1 MKRISITVLCLFIFI
16 SVVEPVNHNFAEYHK
31 EDNLE
36 IGDVR
41 NYGSVVTLT
50 SDDECDDLN
59 EDGVCDEKGMVGLKL
74 DCCSD
79 GEMFALVAFV
89 AIFAGIPTYLIFRKF
104 WKIVKKRVYVKRQ
117 NIDINEDDVFDNQSL
132 GGHLPVTWKEFVRW
146 KKGNSNGRN
155 RHKKEFN
162 PKEELLILSIY
173 LFTVYLIWNNGI

>member
-89 AIFAGIPTYLIFRKF
+89 AIFAGIPTYLIFRRF

>member
-16 SVVEPVNHNFAEYHK
+16 SVVEPVNNNFAEYHK

-59 EDGVCDEKGMVGLKL
+59 EDGVCDERGMVGLEL

-79 GEMFALVAFV
+79 GEMFALVTFV
-89 AIFAGIPTYLIFRKF
+89 AIFAGIPTYLIFRKL

-117 NIDINEDDVFDNQSL
+117 NIDINEDEVFDNQSL
-132 GGHLPVTWKEFVRW
+132 GSHLPVTWEEFVRW
-146 KKGNSNGRN
+146 KKGNNNGRN
-155 RHKKEFN
+155 RHKNEFN
-162 PKEELLILSIY
+162 LKEELLIISIY
-173 LFTVYLIWNNGI
+173 LFTVYLFWNNGI